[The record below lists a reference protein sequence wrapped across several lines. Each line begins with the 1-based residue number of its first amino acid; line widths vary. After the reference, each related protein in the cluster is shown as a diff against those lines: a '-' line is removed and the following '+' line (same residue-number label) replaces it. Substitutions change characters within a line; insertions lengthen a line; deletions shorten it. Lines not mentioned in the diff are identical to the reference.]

1 MDWGEPLA
9 EVEEVLVALEKA
21 QAQVATDVAEGLKLG
36 DQLRDAARNI
46 AESSSGSW
54 VGWHSRMYYGDYEKP
69 PLEESWDNEWGG
81 LSNFSPRWQE
91 RSLREVQR
99 AIEDRAGVSLGDV
112 GRIADRVREVCQPL
126 QQEFM
131 TVLSPV
137 CDLAGFVKEA
147 ELLAKLENIKWIVPP
162 GNFVRAL
169 ASDAPLASRDANAV
183 MQGKQAPHHL
193 EVEAAIVTN
202 TSTLTT
208 SRDFL
213 TDAIR
218 LARQVRMKLNAMPSG
233 KVMALPIDAG
243 TDRLEHELWRRS
255 VGLFAVLA
263 IGIVVGE
270 LWLLRTFGTSRLM
283 AAIIAVA
290 GVLVLG
296 GIYAWL
302 LNRAHVR
309 WVFLI
314 GAGVLGAIAALDQ
327 ILGHFLP

>member
-1 MDWGEPLA
+1 
-9 EVEEVLVALEKA
+9 
-21 QAQVATDVAEGLKLG
+21 
-36 DQLRDAARNI
+36 
-46 AESSSGSW
+46 
-54 VGWHSRMYYGDYEKP
+54 
-69 PLEESWDNEWGG
+69 
-81 LSNFSPRWQE
+81 
-91 RSLREVQR
+91 
-99 AIEDRAGVSLGDV
+99 
-112 GRIADRVREVCQPL
+112 
-126 QQEFM
+126 M